1 MPKIVKLAELLPEDI
16 VFELPGGGRYTFPGD
31 PPLQLVLKI
40 ASIFE
45 RAQVQGDGDAE
56 AAEDGTALEMLQELD
71 DELVTLLRMRD
82 DSISESPFG
91 VMGAQHVVA
100 ELLAAY
106 NFGAEDADAEDP
118 PKAPNRASRRS
129 SGSGRSSSS
138 SASRRATGT
147 K

>member
-1 MPKIVKLAELLPEDI
+1 MAKIIKLAELLPADI
-16 VFELPGGGRYTFPGD
+16 IFELPGGSRHTFPGD

-45 RAQVQGDGDAE
+45 RAQAQGGGDDGDS
-56 AAEDGTALEMLQELD
+56 EDVTALEMLQELD
-71 DELVTLLRMRD
+71 DELVTLLQMRD
-82 DSISESPFG
+82 ASITESPFG

-106 NFGAEDADAEDP
+106 NFGAEDAAEDP

-138 SASRRATGT
+138 SASRRTTGT
-147 K
+147 R